1 MLNGLQNYL
10 TFESI
15 YLWANFGVLPFWLMI
30 IFVPHLK
37 ITRIL
42 VNSIIIPLLL
52 GSAYCY
58 VVYQGILF
66 ENIFFIESFN
76 LYQGLD
82 NLYAIFSNEIFLLIF
97 WLHFLALNIFL
108 GSWLSRDAIKYNIPR
123 GTVFVPIVL
132 VYFAGPLGL
141 VLYWFI
147 RIFYAKKISLYD

>member
-1 MLNGLQNYL
+1 MLNELQNYL

-30 IFVPHLK
+30 IFVPYLK

-82 NLYAIFSNEIFLLIF
+82 NLYAILSNEIFLLIF

>member
-1 MLNGLQNYL
+1 MMNELQNYL

-37 ITRIL
+37 ITGIL

-82 NLYAIFSNEIFLLIF
+82 NLYTIFSNEIFLLIF

>member
-1 MLNGLQNYL
+1 MMNELQNYL

-37 ITRIL
+37 ITGIL

-66 ENIFFIESFN
+66 GNIFFIESFN

-82 NLYAIFSNEIFLLIF
+82 NLYTIFSNEIFLLIF

-123 GTVFVPIVL
+123 SVVFVPILL